1 MYKIFEFL
9 TIIKKKIKPSKRI
22 SLQKIKNHE
31 FFKGVKWN
39 EYLEKKIMPPLKI
52 DQNAVEKEKIDST
65 LKNEH
70 FYKKFN
76 NEGKSE
82 DMAETYNLDL

>member
-1 MYKIFEFL
+1 
-9 TIIKKKIKPSKRI
+9 
-22 SLQKIKNHE
+22 
-31 FFKGVKWN
+31 
-39 EYLEKKIMPPLKI
+39 MPPLKI
-52 DQNAVEKEKIDST
+52 DQNAVEKDKIDST